1 MGDPQA
7 LLSKKAALY
16 SGPTKASVKNLMLK
30 HEVVQAVASG
40 AFHIYPVISIARGI
54 EILIG
59 VPAGTANE
67 KGEYAPGAVFGKV
80 QKTLM
85 RYLKQY
91 LRLKALAS
99 K

>member
-1 MGDPQA
+1 MFTKA
-7 LLSKKAALY
+7 ITMLSKYIQRSRSILNAEASFAATAYLFPLCID
-16 SGPTKASVKNLMLK
+16 SSN
-30 HEVVQAVASG
+30 
-40 AFHIYPVISIARGI
+40 ARGI
-54 EILIG
+54 EILTG

-67 KGEYAPGAVFGKV
+67 KGEYAPDAVFGKV